1 MPHVLSKFPSLQSIK
16 TPEKNGSRNH
26 PEVSQFYG
34 KILTINERNNYEE
47 ITETI
52 MKKLQT
58 N

>member
-1 MPHVLSKFPSLQSIK
+1 MSFPNFRLFNPSKRQK
-16 TPEKNGSRNH
+16 ENGSRNH

-34 KILTINERNNYEE
+34 KILTINERNNYEK